1 MLWEINKEVTSPSL
15 KFVRFSS
22 LQKFVEI
29 FCTNLQNLAWSS
41 HIGVPL
47 LYTNMAAAKQSVQL
61 GSWWISASYEQECRA
76 LFQSLIQLFAHI
88 EKVQKKKTVLVKGF
102 PLLANNFKNLQFHN
116 FPGSSWPRQR
126 FSYLGLAFCH
136 LTSVLYFRGH
146 L

>member
-88 EKVQKKKTVLVKGF
+88 EKVQKQKTVFLFWLTILKIYNFTIFQEAHG
-102 PLLANNFKNLQFHN
+102 PARGSAIWGLLYATLHQFYALQATCEKFH
-116 FPGSSWPRQR
+116 
-126 FSYLGLAFCH
+126 
-136 LTSVLYFRGH
+136 
-146 L
+146 